1 MTETNT
7 AREFWIREPGRGEI
21 RERSLG
27 DRPEGAVRVRTLF
40 SGISRGTES
49 LVFRGEVPP
58 SQRQAMRAPFQEG
71 DFPGP
76 VKYGYMSVGRVVE
89 APEGAEAR
97 TAGEANGGSEG
108 RGADGR
114 PGSLLGRTVFCLYPH
129 QDLYDVPASAV
140 TPVPEGVPAG
150 RGILAAQMETAV
162 NVVWDGGV
170 TVGDRVVVVGA
181 GAIGLLVAW
190 LCRGMPGAR
199 VTAVDPDPRRREAAQ
214 ALGVELASTSPDD
227 PRADVVVHAS
237 GQADGLRDA
246 LALVGRDGTLVEAS
260 WFGSREVALPLG
272 EDFHA
277 RRIRLRSS
285 QVGHVPPE
293 RAARWSRERRRRLAL
308 SLLADDTLDALVSGE
323 SDFDDLPTVMA
334 ELAGDGG
341 GTLCHRIRY
350 PAAAR

>member
-1 MTETNT
+1 VRHLRTTVAGVAAFSLT
-7 AREFWIREPGRGEI
+7 AGMAA
-21 RERSLG
+21 
-27 DRPEGAVRVRTLF
+27 GALAQD
-40 SGISRGTES
+40 EA
-49 LVFRGEVPP
+49 EVEM
-58 SQRQAMRAPFQEG
+58 S
-71 DFPGP
+71 PGP
-76 VKYGYMSVGRVVE
+76 IGVFSIEDMDWRLSAQVVD
-89 APEGAEAR
+89 
-97 TAGEANGGSEG
+97 GEM
-108 RGADGR
+108 
-114 PGSLLGRTVFCLYPH
+114 
-129 QDLYDVPASAV
+129 

-272 EDFHA
+272 GDPHA
-277 RRIRLRSS
+277 RPLRLRRS

>member
-7 AREFWIREPGRGEI
+7 ARQFWIREPGRGEI
-21 RERSLG
+21 RTRDLG
-27 DRPEGAVRVRTLF
+27 RRPEGAVRVRTLF

-58 SQRQAMRAPFQEG
+58 SQREAMRAPFQEG

-76 VKYGYMSVGRVVE
+76 VKYGYLSVGRVEE
-89 APEGAEAR
+89 APEGAEGRPA
-97 TAGEANGGSEG
+97 ADANGGSEG
-108 RGADGR
+108 REIDASPD
-114 PGSLLGRTVFCLYPH
+114 SLLGRTVFCLHPH
-129 QDLYDVPASAV
+129 QDLYDVPADAV
-140 TPVPEGVPAG
+140 ALVPDGVPAG
-150 RGILAAQMETAV
+150 RAILAAQMETAV

-181 GAIGLLVAW
+181 GVIGLLVAW

-199 VTAVDPDPRRREAAQ
+199 VTAVDPDPRRREAAE
-214 ALGVELASTSPDD
+214 ALGVELASAPPDD

-237 GQADGLRDA
+237 GQPEGLRDA
-246 LALVGRDGTLVEAS
+246 LPLVGRDGTLVEAS
-260 WFGSREVALPLG
+260 WFGSREVAVPLG
-272 EDFHA
+272 ENFHA

-285 QVGHVPPE
+285 QVGHLPPE
-293 RAARWSRERRRRLAL
+293 REARWTPTRRQALAL
-308 SLLADDTLDALVSGE
+308 SLLADDALDTLVSGE

-334 ELAGDGG
+334 ALAGDAG

-350 PAAAR
+350 PVSP